1 MKTLCFA
8 LAALAAHLTI
18 HAAAADEPRA
28 VVEAAYEAF
37 AQGDMDRFAG
47 LMAPDIVWN
56 EAEGNPYADLKE
68 PLNNPARSAF
78 LPEKPQIVWCEPSDS
93 SRSYGRGSQ
102 RARCGFSGETLT
114 GRAFAGAP
122 LRFDSLIWNNQT
134 TLAKA
139 TSEHP
144 AKAPSRPCRVVQRF
158 LYPYE
163 GPEALMSGLFSR
175 LAAEWESI
183 TVTPSEYVVDD
194 DRVVVFGRYD
204 EVYKATGEHLDIPFV
219 HSWTVA
225 DGKLAEFQQYTDT
238 AALVAAMS
246 RTPDAVGDSD
256 HVASSGQ
263 LKYATGDP
271 ASWPAELDAV
281 IAAPDNHEVLL
292 ENDYVRVLKVTLG
305 PGEVEPLHS
314 HRWPS
319 VLHIQQA
326 GHFLDRD
333 AEGNVIFDSREAPPL
348 ELPLTMWKGPEA
360 PHSPVNLSEDTE
372 IRLIRV
378 ELKQAPTP

>member
-8 LAALAAHLTI
+8 LAAVAAHLPT

-56 EAEGNPYADLKE
+56 EAEGNPYADL
-68 PLNNPARSAF
+68 N
-78 LPEKPQIVWCEPSDS
+78 
-93 SRSYGRGSQ
+93 
-102 RARCGFSGETLT
+102 
-114 GRAFAGAP
+114 
-122 LRFDSLIWNNQT
+122 
-134 TLAKA
+134 
-139 TSEHP
+139 
-144 AKAPSRPCRVVQRF
+144 
-158 LYPYE
+158 PYE
-163 GPEALMSGLFSR
+163 GPEAVMSGLFSR
-175 LAAEWESI
+175 LATEWESI
-183 TVTPSEYVVDD
+183 TVTPSEYVVDG

-204 EVYKATGEHLDIPFV
+204 EVYKSTGERLDIPFV

-225 DGKLAEFQQYTDT
+225 DSKLAGFQQYTDT
-238 AALVAAMS
+238 AELVAAMS
-246 RTPDAVGDSD
+246 RAPKAVVDSD
-256 HVASSGQ
+256 ELASSGQ

-281 IAAPDNHEVLL
+281 IAAPENHKVLL
-292 ENDYVRVLKVTLG
+292 ENDHVRVLEVTLR

>member
-8 LAALAAHLTI
+8 LAALAAHLPT
-18 HAAAADEPRA
+18 HVAAADQPRA

-37 AQGDMDRFAG
+37 AQGDMDRFAD

-56 EAEGNPYADLKE
+56 EAEGNPYADL
-68 PLNNPARSAF
+68 N
-78 LPEKPQIVWCEPSDS
+78 
-93 SRSYGRGSQ
+93 
-102 RARCGFSGETLT
+102 
-114 GRAFAGAP
+114 
-122 LRFDSLIWNNQT
+122 
-134 TLAKA
+134 
-139 TSEHP
+139 
-144 AKAPSRPCRVVQRF
+144 
-158 LYPYE
+158 PYE
-163 GPEALMSGLFSR
+163 GPEAVMSGLFSR
-175 LAAEWESI
+175 LAAEWESV
-183 TVTPSEYVVDD
+183 TVTPNEYVVDG

-204 EVYKATGEHLDIPFV
+204 EVFKATGEHLDIPFV
-219 HSWTVA
+219 HSWTLEH
-225 DGKLAEFQQYTDT
+225 GQLAGFQQYTDT

-246 RTPDAVGDSD
+246 RVPNAVVDSD
-256 HVASSGQ
+256 EVASSGQ

-281 IAAPDNHEVLL
+281 IAAQGNHQVLL
-292 ENDYVRVLKVTLG
+292 ENDHVRVLKVTLG
-305 PGEVEPLHS
+305 PGEAEPLHS

-348 ELPLTMWKGPEA
+348 ELPLTIWKGPEA
-360 PHSPVNLSEDTE
+360 PHSPVNLSADTE

-378 ELKQAPTP
+378 ELKQAQTP

>member
-1 MKTLCFA
+1 MKALCFA

-56 EAEGNPYADLKE
+56 EAEGNPYADL
-68 PLNNPARSAF
+68 N
-78 LPEKPQIVWCEPSDS
+78 
-93 SRSYGRGSQ
+93 
-102 RARCGFSGETLT
+102 
-114 GRAFAGAP
+114 
-122 LRFDSLIWNNQT
+122 
-134 TLAKA
+134 
-139 TSEHP
+139 
-144 AKAPSRPCRVVQRF
+144 
-158 LYPYE
+158 PYE
-163 GPEALMSGLFSR
+163 GPEAVMSGLFSR
-175 LAAEWESI
+175 LATEWESI
-183 TVTPSEYVVDD
+183 TVTPNEYVVDG

-219 HSWTVA
+219 HSWTLA
-225 DGKLAEFQQYTDT
+225 DGQLAEFQQYTDT
-238 AALVAAMS
+238 AALVEAVS
-246 RTPDAVGDSD
+246 RAPDVVGDSD

-281 IAAPDNHEVLL
+281 IAAPDNHKVLL
-292 ENDYVRVLKVTLG
+292 ENDHVRVLEVTLG

>member
-1 MKTLCFA
+1 MKTLFFA
-8 LAALAAHLTI
+8 LVAIATYLPT

-56 EAEGNPYADLKE
+56 EAEGNPYADL
-68 PLNNPARSAF
+68 N
-78 LPEKPQIVWCEPSDS
+78 
-93 SRSYGRGSQ
+93 
-102 RARCGFSGETLT
+102 
-114 GRAFAGAP
+114 
-122 LRFDSLIWNNQT
+122 
-134 TLAKA
+134 
-139 TSEHP
+139 
-144 AKAPSRPCRVVQRF
+144 
-158 LYPYE
+158 PYE
-163 GPEALMSGLFSR
+163 GPEAVVSGLFSR

-183 TVTPSEYVVDD
+183 TVTPREYVVDG

-204 EVYKATGEHLDIPFV
+204 EVYKATGERLDIPFV
-219 HSWTVA
+219 HSWTLV
-225 DGKLAEFQQYTDT
+225 DGKLAGFQQYTDT

-246 RTPDAVGDSD
+246 RAPGAVTDSNE
-256 HVASSGQ
+256 VASSGQ
-263 LKYATGDP
+263 LTYATGDP

-281 IAAPDNHEVLL
+281 IAAPDNHEILL
-292 ENDYVRVLKVTLG
+292 ENDHVRVLKVTLG

-333 AEGNVIFDSREAPPL
+333 AEGSVIFDSREVPPL